1 MLGKAVHS
9 LSRIGD
15 ELYLEPLKD
24 GVRGGTHGWGRVRWE
39 MGSLDWRSLSTLHNM
54 MVWAGISAQL
64 FSSWVGGASAWA
76 LTSEAACVYVP
87 SLKRQVLGRVGLK

>member
-24 GVRGGTHGWGRVRWE
+24 GVKDWDAGLGADSV
-39 MGSLDWRSLSTLHNM
+39 GSREPRLGVHSALQGDGEQVFWRSLF
-54 MVWAGISAQL
+54 I
-64 FSSWVGGASAWA
+64 SWVVETSA
-76 LTSEAACVYVP
+76 
-87 SLKRQVLGRVGLK
+87 